1 MLVSLHALRPPDAL
15 AIDGGSV
22 AQLEASAQAEL
33 DLRVASVHAGWFS
46 NQCVIHGGPD
56 YLPRL
61 FRCPSARQRRM

>member
-1 MLVSLHALRPPDAL
+1 MSVSSRVIGLPDAL
-15 AIDGGSV
+15 AIAGSV
-22 AQLEASAQAEL
+22 AHHEASAQAEL

-61 FRCPSARQRRM
+61 FRCPSARQRRI